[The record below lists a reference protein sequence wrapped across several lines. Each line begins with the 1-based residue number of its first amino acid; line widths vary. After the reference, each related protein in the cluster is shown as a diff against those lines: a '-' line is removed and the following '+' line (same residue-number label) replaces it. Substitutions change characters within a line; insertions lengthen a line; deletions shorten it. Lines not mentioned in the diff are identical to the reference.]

1 MSKLY
6 VDQIVNNSGNR
17 EVIID
22 RVISSNSY
30 NFSGTIQFSNCGI
43 TGPFGPVLSNALSS
57 YTAQPFF
64 SVWGN
69 DITLFNV
76 IAGVQFW
83 KVPKT
88 ATYTIRCAGARSG
101 PSTYGGLGIDITTT
115 YYLYSGESLRIVCG
129 QRGEGNSGNSG
140 GGGGASFAAVFR
152 FGTWVPI
159 IVSGG
164 GGGMASN
171 SSPSAN
177 TNRNAFDPSIRSN
190 ETRGGN
196 GSWYPSFGFTTTT
209 GHGSF
214 WPGGGGGGW
223 SYNGGDGQIN
233 IYPSG
238 QSLGGKALSSP
249 SPIGGFFVVGDLT
262 TVFDGGFGG
271 GGASGRDGGAAG
283 GGGGWWGGNA
293 NYSAN
298 SSNVIPEDTNF
309 LGGGSFSANAY
320 TVNGTNNGEG
330 FVYIT
335 L

>member
-76 IAGVQFW
+76 IAGVQYW

-190 ETRGGN
+190 ETRGGA
-196 GSWYPSFGFTTTT
+196 GSWYNTTYPNQI
-209 GHGSF
+209 GHY

-223 SYNGGDGQIN
+223 SQNGGDGQISQ
-233 IYPSG
+233 YVTG
-238 QSLGGKALSSP
+238 QPTGGRALSSA
-249 SPIGGFFVVGDLT
+249 SPMGGIWT
-262 TVFDGGFGG
+262 HEQSNTYDGGFGG
-271 GGASGRDGGAAG
+271 GGASGYNGGASG

-293 NYSAN
+293 GFALLN
-298 SSNVIPEDTNF
+298 STPEDTNF
-309 LGGGSFSANAY
+309 LGGGSYSANPY